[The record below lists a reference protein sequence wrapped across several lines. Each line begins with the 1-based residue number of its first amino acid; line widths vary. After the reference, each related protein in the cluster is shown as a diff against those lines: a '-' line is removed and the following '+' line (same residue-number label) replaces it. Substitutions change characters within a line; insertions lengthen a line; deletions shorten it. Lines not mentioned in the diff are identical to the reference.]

1 MGEDFINDYT
11 GKNIAHRIYSWS
23 TKLHYYMKAIPLIPI
38 SYTLNSKKGWHYIL
52 NIGLNLILI
61 IGVIFVTGITNKQLI
76 RVFSNSLIT
85 ITLLQQ
91 IAQLNLGWIDYN
103 ITLNHFLIDWTY
115 MNCKSG
121 QLHHL
126 EIQRL
131 HEILTFALYIL
142 LIWSYF
148 YIQFDNLPVIELI
161 FLCIISFK
169 IFLDIIVMFSPIQL
183 LFFIATLFFD
193 FLVVLPITM
202 FYMIY
207 KKKSFKQVYLLI

>member
-1 MGEDFINDYT
+1 MEYKITLFYESHIHL
-11 GKNIAHRIYSWS
+11 IA
-23 TKLHYYMKAIPLIPI
+23 I
-38 SYTLNSKKGWHYIL
+38 SHALNSKKGWRYIL

-61 IGVIFVTGITNKQLI
+61 IGVIFVTGITNKQSI
-76 RVFSNSLIT
+76 QVFSNSLIT
-85 ITLLQQ
+85 IILLQQ

-103 ITLNHFLIDWTY
+103 ITLNYFLIDWTD

-131 HEILTFALYIL
+131 YEILTFALYIF

-169 IFLDIIVMFSPIQL
+169 IFLDIVVMFSPIQI

-193 FLVVLPITM
+193 FLVVLPV
-202 FYMIY
+202 FYVLYDI
-207 KKKSFKQVYLLI
+207 